1 MSLKKQIYTF
11 FVSICM
17 IIDNKQLFKAYIN
30 LWSENFWIFYP
41 FEVSVSAVSVS
52 VSVVSVSA

>member
-1 MSLKKQIYTF
+1 
-11 FVSICM
+11 M

-41 FEVSVSAVSVS
+41 FEVSVSA
-52 VSVVSVSA
+52 